1 MKIIIAAAIACT
13 ALTAIAPALAHP
25 GRTDANGCHTNRR
38 TGDYH
43 CHGGG
48 SSGGGGSSSPSY
60 SSPSYSTPSSG
71 SSSSQPQSRRTST
84 PDAACPTEEGGY
96 NARVIDFVNLRT
108 GASTES
114 NIITELPPGT
124 KLKIHSWREADNDRR
139 WAWLTTEDGKE
150 GWAAGA
156 YLSCL

>member
-1 MKIIIAAAIACT
+1 MKKFIVALTIACT
-13 ALTAIAPALAHP
+13 ALTAIAPAFAHP
-25 GRTDANGCHTNRR
+25 GRTDSNGCHTNRR
-38 TGDYH
+38 TGEYH

-48 SSGGGGSSSPSY
+48 SSGSGSS

-71 SSSSQPQSRRTST
+71 SSSSSTPQSRRTST
-84 PDAACPTEEGGY
+84 PNAACPTEENGY
-96 NARVIDFVNLRT
+96 NARAIDFVNLRT

-114 NIITELPPGT
+114 NIIVELSPGT
-124 KLKIHSWREADNDRR
+124 KLKIHSWRDADNDRR